1 VVKKN
6 QPAMYQDLLDSFE
19 EKDAE
24 RQKWLYQSHSD

>member
-6 QPAMYQDLLDSFE
+6 QPAMYQDLLDLFE

-24 RQKWLYQSHSD
+24 RQK